1 MKTGLRLIII
11 IIFSELTSCHEV
23 PPGKMISFG
32 DYKLHFYD
40 NGTGRPPVIIEP
52 GIKCTMEVYDSL
64 RVAMSK
70 LTRVITYEHAGIGF
84 STRSPEPRSL
94 QNYVRELRLLL
105 QKEKIDPPYILI
117 GHSMGG
123 FIIRYYAHL
132 YPDEVAGL
140 IFIDQPPDD
149 WFHYIR
155 STHTQTEVDM
165 FDAMF
170 VPERSTFYT
179 GVSKEELIMYE
190 PNTETLRGIRIPPHI
205 PVRMLTSVQ
214 YGDLQIKLGY
224 RPEDMKVWAEM
235 QAQILEGVA
244 DAKQIIT
251 ETGGLFLHQTEPGLV
266 LDAVR
271 ELSEFFR
278 NSSQ

>member
-1 MKTGLRLIII
+1 MKSGLKLIII
-11 IIFSELTSCHEV
+11 IILSELTSCHEV
-23 PPGKMISFG
+23 PPGKMVSFG
-32 DYKLHFYD
+32 DYKLHVYD
-40 NGTGRPPVIIEP
+40 NGTGIPPVIIEP

-64 RVAMSK
+64 RIAMSK

-105 QKEKIDPPYILI
+105 RKEKIDPPYILI

-155 STHTQTEVDM
+155 STHTQSEVDK

-190 PNTETLRGIRIPPHI
+190 PNTEALKGIRIPPQI

-251 ETGGLFLHQTEPGLV
+251 ETGGHFLHQTEPELV

-271 ELSEFFR
+271 ELSELYR